1 MNTKSLALLLAAT
14 TVVAA
19 CKTEVDAAPAAEVVE
34 PTPTNVQ
41 AKTAPKTAKR
51 LKLDA
56 AKSTV
61 AFVGAKVTGS
71 HRGTFEQP
79 AGYVEMNGDDVIGL
93 EIDIATKNL
102 SIEPAKL
109 QGHLKGPDF
118 FDVEKYPKA
127 TFKLAKLTKGGSD
140 GATHTVEG
148 DLTMRG
154 VTKRV
159 SFPATVTIDA
169 QAVGAKAT
177 FRIDRTQFGI
187 VYKGMADDLIKNDVM
202 LDIALRFS
210 RNDEA

>member
-1 MNTKSLALLLAAT
+1 MNTKSIALLLAAT
-14 TVVAA
+14 TVLAA

-34 PTPTNVQ
+34 ATPTN
-41 AKTAPKTAKR
+41 AEPKTAPKTAER

-56 AKSTV
+56 TKSTV

-79 AGYVEMNGDDVIGL
+79 TGYVEMNGDEVLGL
-93 EIDIATKNL
+93 QIDIATKNL
-102 SIEPAKL
+102 EIEPAKL
-109 QGHLKGPDF
+109 QGHLASPDF

-127 TFKLAKLTKGGSD
+127 SFTLVKLTEGGSD
-140 GATHTVEG
+140 GATHTIEG
-148 DLTMRG
+148 G
-154 VTKRV
+154 ITKRV
-159 SFPATVTIDA
+159 AFPATVSIDE
-169 QAVGAKAT
+169 QSVSAKAT

-210 RNDEA
+210 RSDQA

>member
-1 MNTKSLALLLAAT
+1 MNTKSIALLLAAT
-14 TVVAA
+14 TVLAA

-34 PTPTNVQ
+34 ATPTN
-41 AKTAPKTAKR
+41 AEPKTAPKTAKR

-56 AKSTV
+56 TKSTV

-79 AGYVEMNGDDVIGL
+79 TGYVEMNGDEVLGL
-93 EIDIATKNL
+93 QIDIATKNL
-102 SIEPAKL
+102 EIEPAKL
-109 QGHLKGPDF
+109 QGHLASPDF

-127 TFKLAKLTKGGSD
+127 SFTLVKLTEGGSD
-140 GATHTVEG
+140 GATHTIEG
-148 DLTMRG
+148 DLTLRG

-159 SFPATVTIDA
+159 TFPATVSIDD
-169 QAVGAKAT
+169 QAVSAKAT

-210 RNDEA
+210 RSDQA